1 MFSSLRNC
9 VILDLETTGGT
20 PLYDRITEIALI
32 RFEDGI
38 EAERWETLVNPGIS
52 IPPFISRLTGITNE
66 MVSDA
71 PAFEDIADKLY
82 GYIEGAV
89 LAAHNVRFDH
99 GFLKAEFK
107 RLGAVLRQRV
117 LCTVKLSRKLYPQHR
132 GHGLDAIMRRH
143 GLISRARHR
152 AMGDVE
158 LVVAYLEVA
167 TDELG
172 KNRIL
177 EAVASLLKAPSLPA
191 GLDASFLDEIPDSPG
206 VYLFHGE
213 NDLPLYIGKSVTLRS
228 RVMSH
233 FSSDHASSKDMRIGQ
248 QVSRVEWTETAG
260 ELGALLLESK
270 LIKELQPIHNR
281 RLRSS
286 RDLFS
291 LSLAG
296 GLNQVPLINIVT
308 GNDIDPA
315 LFKYLYGL
323 FRSKK
328 AAIEGLRRIAT
339 ENRLCPRMIGIESG
353 KGVCFAQ
360 QLKRCDGV
368 CAGRESPELHYLRL
382 KQALIPHRLKS
393 WPYAGKIGIREINED
408 TDRSELHIFEN
419 WCHIATVRDE
429 GELEEIL
436 RAGTSANSST
446 SSSFTF
452 DLDIYNLLQKSLN
465 KYLEIIPLEQNPVR
479 RRVKSYELPGLD
491 EEGCLSESFLSN

>member
-1 MFSSLRNC
+1 MFSCLHNC

-38 EAERWETLVNPGIS
+38 ETERWETLVNPGIS
-52 IPPFISRLTGITNE
+52 IPPFISRLTGITND
-66 MVSDA
+66 MVRDA
-71 PAFEDIADKLY
+71 PFFEDIADKLY

-117 LCTVKLSRKLYPQHR
+117 MCTVKLSRTLYPQHR
-132 GHGLDAIMRRH
+132 GHGLDAIMHRH

-158 LVVAYLEVA
+158 LVVAYFELVKR
-167 TDELG
+167 ELG
-172 KNRIL
+172 EDGVLK
-177 EAVASLLKAPSLPA
+177 AVASLLKGPSLPA
-191 GLDASFLDEIPDSPG
+191 GLDAAFLDEIPDGPG
-206 VYLFHGE
+206 VYLFYGE
-213 NDLPLYIGKSVTLRS
+213 NDLPLYIGKSIALRS

-233 FSSDHASSKDMRIGQ
+233 FNSDHASSKDMRIGQ
-248 QVSRVEWTETAG
+248 QLTRVDWIETAG
-260 ELGALLLESK
+260 ELGALLLESM
-270 LIKELQPIHNR
+270 LIKERQPIHNR

-291 LSLAG
+291 LSLAD
-296 GLNQVPLINIVT
+296 GLNQVPLVNIVT
-308 GNDIDPA
+308 GDYIDPA
-315 LFKYLYGL
+315 LFEYLYGL

-328 AAIEGLRRIAT
+328 AATEALRRMAID
-339 ENRLCPRMIGIESG
+339 NRLCPRMIGIESG
-353 KGVCFAQ
+353 KGACFAQ

-382 KQALIPHRLKS
+382 KQALVPYLLKG
-393 WPYAGKIGIREINED
+393 WPYSGKIGIRELNED

-419 WCHIATVRDE
+419 WCHIGTVEDE
-429 GELEEIL
+429 AELDEIL
-436 RAGTSANSST
+436 RTRT
-446 SSSFTF
+446 FDRSFSF
-452 DLDIYNLLQKSLN
+452 DLDIYNLLQRSLN
-465 KYLEIIPLEQNPVR
+465 KYSEIISLESHPAR
-479 RRVKSYELPGLD
+479 RRVKFCELPGLD
-491 EEGCLSESFLSN
+491 EQAHLSESS